1 MVLFRRIAGNPGI
14 QIVKRA
20 HLAARRTNQRSQRE
34 RETKVAEHVQLPDP
48 QRSCEHTGLCSSR
61 REIPIQRYCGQN
73 TGAYDRGP
81 LSPGPGE
88 TDVDDVADQ
97 EQANNDSVS
106 QDRSDVP
113 VGIHQVI
120 VDLVQPI
127 DM

>member
-1 MVLFRRIAGNPGI
+1 MLFRRIAGNPGI

-20 HLAARRTNQRSQRE
+20 HLAARRTNQRS
-34 RETKVAEHVQLPDP
+34 
-48 QRSCEHTGLCSSR
+48 
-61 REIPIQRYCGQN
+61 QRYCGQN

-113 VGIHQVI
+113 IGIHQVI